1 MYCYPI
7 HDFSLH
13 PRRPI
18 LEHKVE
24 SEPYSVLR
32 YARHVCVCEAS
43 NIINLQ
49 TFEDVMHTH
58 HKLQVRVTG
67 HDVCPFRELI
77 QFRVIDILR
86 QVRVVLV
93 RQVAPHALESKVF
106 TPLQLLY
113 QWQTVEEFSLQVP
126 CKIELCLSVVEE
138 FQALHEVESLKML
151 KVRGV
156 HRWRNEERERHF
168 VPLCTRLQTCVNMSP
183 AAQPETFIH

>member
-1 MYCYPI
+1 MQKDMYCNLI

-13 PRRPI
+13 SRHPI

-32 YARHVCVCEAS
+32 YARHMCVCEAS

-49 TFEDVMHTH
+49 TFEDVMHPH

-67 HDVCPFRELI
+67 HDVRPFRELI

-86 QVRVVLV
+86 QVRIVLV
-93 RQVAPHALESKVF
+93 GQVPPHTLESKVF

-113 QWQTVEEFSLQVP
+113 Q
-126 CKIELCLSVVEE
+126 
-138 FQALHEVESLKML
+138 
-151 KVRGV
+151 
-156 HRWRNEERERHF
+156 
-168 VPLCTRLQTCVNMSP
+168 
-183 AAQPETFIH
+183 